1 MEKIKSR
8 GELGFEADE
17 NARIKRGVQASTKWN
32 STLIFRFERDRFF
45 VDETPCAKKTVD
57 ASN

>member
-32 STLIFRFERDRFF
+32 STLIFRF
-45 VDETPCAKKTVD
+45 
-57 ASN
+57 